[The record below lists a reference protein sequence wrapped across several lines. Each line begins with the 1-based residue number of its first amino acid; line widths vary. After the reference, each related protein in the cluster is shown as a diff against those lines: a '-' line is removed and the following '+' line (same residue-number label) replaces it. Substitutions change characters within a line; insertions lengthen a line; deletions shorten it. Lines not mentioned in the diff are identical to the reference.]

1 MNISLKKTCFILASV
16 IVVGASQAEAQNV
29 TVNNDLTFGIVFPG
43 IPKIISKRAAGAAA
57 EFFISGTPGSE
68 ITIDV
73 TLPKYMNVG
82 SSNMQLIFQE
92 TDVAIDTSA
101 TPDQSSPMFDNLDPW
116 HTLTYRL
123 GSNGLTLWL
132 GGTVVPN
139 LVQTEGAYNASIVI
153 TVAYTGN

>member
-1 MNISLKKTCFILASV
+1 MRNTCALLVILFVVGLAS
-16 IVVGASQAEAQNV
+16 ASDAQNV
-29 TVNNDLTFGIVFPG
+29 TVNNDLNFGIVFPG
-43 IPKIISKRAAGAAA
+43 IPKAISKRAAGSAA
-57 EFFISGTPGSE
+57 EFLVSGTPGSE
-68 ITIDV
+68 VTIDI
-73 TLPKYMNVG
+73 TLPKYMNIG
-82 SSNMQLIFQE
+82 SSNMQLIFRE
-92 TDVAIDTSA
+92 NDAAIDTSA
-101 TPDQSSPMFDNLDPW
+101 SPDQSSPIFDNLNPW

>member
-1 MNISLKKTCFILASV
+1 MKRTCTLLLVGLAVVLAGSV
-16 IVVGASQAEAQNV
+16 RAQNV
-29 TVNNDLTFGIVFPG
+29 TVNNDLTFGVVFPG
-43 IPKIISKRAAGAAA
+43 IPKVISKRAAGSAA

-68 ITIDV
+68 VTIDI

-82 SSNMQLIFQE
+82 SSNMQLIFKE
-92 TDVAIDTSA
+92 TDAAIDTSA
-101 TPDQSSPMFDNLDPW
+101 TPDQSSPIFDNLDPW

-139 LVQTEGAYNASIVI
+139 LVQTEGSYNASIVI